1 MYCGKGVRTFYI
13 KYKKGCNLGKFWLL
27 PKPQKASKYPQ
38 KKIYFKL
45 WNVYGKGI
53 CVFSKAI

>member
-27 PKPQKASKYPQ
+27 PKST
-38 KKIYFKL
+38 
-45 WNVYGKGI
+45 KGFQI
-53 CVFSKAI
+53 SSEENLF